1 MAKQHHYFVFIET
14 YLSQSVFNLTIFSY
28 QLLWWR
34 HAGLRKSQHLCYFLM
49 PLSPGEEGENTEPL
63 TSNITWAVFSKNF
76 KVILFISITL
86 VSPFP
91 WILTEQ
97 WWLIL
102 IYQFSLSN
110 ALQWRSGCLFSFFTV
125 GKVRS
130 KEAKYPWPCDPVQS
144 GPSAVPGWRFLPGSL
159 QRLFAHGTRGAGE
172 KAPHLFVTA
181 HQK

>member
-1 MAKQHHYFVFIET
+1 MVKTCSSEEESASLLLSDAIVPRGGGREYRAPYFK
-14 YLSQSVFNLTIFSY
+14 Y
-28 QLLWWR
+28 
-34 HAGLRKSQHLCYFLM
+34 
-49 PLSPGEEGENTEPL
+49 PSPG
-63 TSNITWAVFSKNF
+63 AVFSKNF

-110 ALQWRSGCLFSFFTV
+110 ALQWRSGCLFLFFTV

-144 GPSAVPGWRFLPGSL
+144 GPFAVPGWRFLLGSL
-159 QRLFAHGTRGAGE
+159 QRLFAQGTRGAGE